1 MASLSKQYL
10 IKLSRYKQHMSS
22 ITDPDTKKSYL
33 NQTDS
38 ENRRTKQKISDL
50 LLFSSFTK
58 IRLNILE
65 NDSGPDFAKLIHTE

>member
-1 MASLSKQYL
+1 
-10 IKLSRYKQHMSS
+10 MSS
-22 ITDPDTKKSYL
+22 TTNPNIKKSYL
-33 NQTDS
+33 IQVDS

-65 NDSGPDFAKLIHTE
+65 NDSGSHFAELIHSK